1 MPSANSAV
9 ILRELLKPQ
18 NQRFAPRSAGFV
30 KTNCSTCV
38 RAPQHSC
45 LQSSARMWHWGE
57 QSSVSESK
65 AVAAFGPSFP
75 PLTVSQRCITKS
87 LFLPAL
93 CTKLCCLSPAPGRAP
108 GKLGC
113 CLMLP

>member
-1 MPSANSAV
+1 MPSADSAV
-9 ILRELLKPQ
+9 FLRELLKPQ

-30 KTNCSTCV
+30 TTNCGTCV

-45 LQSSARMWHWGE
+45 LQSSARTWHWE
-57 QSSVSESK
+57 RSESK
-65 AVAAFGPSFP
+65 AVAAFSPSP
-75 PLTVSQRCITKS
+75 PPSHGLSGMHYQD

-108 GKLGC
+108 GKLGG